1 MRDYHREQDTA
12 TLMQSAQDEGE
23 VSVGYSHMACGGENA
38 TEVRYKQRRG
48 TGFRRE
54 DEGNECPDE

>member
-1 MRDYHREQDTA
+1 MRCGVNRR
-12 TLMQSAQDEGE
+12 S
-23 VSVGYSHMACGGENA
+23 GGENA